1 MQLVLGTQSGL
12 DLGMSSPPLPL
23 PPARMRLGERG
34 RRVLR
39 RAAWCSAFL
48 MLVALGVLQGARV
61 AIGAAGVSE
70 LAEGAG
76 ARQPLRLPR
85 KRAKRAQ
92 RPASSGALM
101 TRAPSARGPNS
112 RRGAGRP
119 RPANEPVA
127 HRASLAR
134 ALQLVGPRPLR
145 DVLRHPLRVLRA
157 DAREF
162 RAHAER

>member
-70 LAEGAG
+70 LAEGA
-76 ARQPLRLPR
+76 
-85 KRAKRAQ
+85 
-92 RPASSGALM
+92 S
-101 TRAPSARGPNS
+101 APSRLAAPEAKAREARTAAGEFWRPNDS
-112 RRGAGRP
+112 SAERP
-119 RPANEPVA
+119 RPE
-127 HRASLAR
+127 LT
-134 ALQLVGPRPLR
+134 PRRWAPAPR
-145 DVLRHPLRVLRA
+145 K
-157 DAREF
+157 
-162 RAHAER
+162 